1 MEFNNSWQIQIQQK
15 ERICLNKPIAQT
27 RASRCMAL
35 HGTSV
40 TTDLLKPRRN
50 CRAQNVWIH
59 RIFLWYA
66 MTAVR
71 SAKHWNLNTMM
82 LLLCQTKGSSIGN
95 MDNRPKDNLKHS
107 STMRYGKVI
116 DIQVQSKHDT
126 SDSWVG
132 LEQVCFNV
140 RPLLYNLNI
149 P

>member
-1 MEFNNSWQIQIQQK
+1 MELNNFWQIQIQQK

-40 TTDLLKPRRN
+40 TTDSLKPRRN
-50 CRAQNVWIH
+50 CRAQNVSIR

-107 STMRYGKVI
+107 STMKYGKVTN
-116 DIQVQSKHDT
+116 IQVPTYST
-126 SDSWVG
+126 G
-132 LEQVCFNV
+132 LSCCHGRWFACLIQTERLEKKSCG
-140 RPLLYNLNI
+140 
-149 P
+149 